1 MPHSQELTFVM
12 ANLSPHFVEMLR
24 ALPHYKEIQLPR
36 AQARLFPSPT
46 LLDEETLQED
56 WKTYVHPDLKKHFQ
70 SARQVV
76 EEDLKKMEMLE
87 TGAKLCIPSS
97 HLDAWMNL
105 LNQTRLAM
113 VEVHRFSEEDL
124 DSRLI
129 DDDPTSPMFRL
140 HFYGYLQQSLVEA
153 WHSQE

>member
-1 MPHSQELTFVM
+1 M
-12 ANLSPHFVEMLR
+12 ANLSPDFVEILR

-76 EEDLKKMEMLE
+76 EEDLKKMETLE
-87 TGAKLCIPSS
+87 SGAKLSIPSS

-105 LNQTRLAM
+105 LNQTRLAI
-113 VEVHRFSEEDL
+113 VEVHRLTEEDL
-124 DSRLI
+124 EAPFEE
-129 DDDPTSPMFRL
+129 DDPSSTLFRL
-140 HFYGYLQQSLVEA
+140 HFYGYLQQALIEA
-153 WHSQE
+153 WNSQS